1 MMVRK
6 LLITLTAAALAAF
19 AFASIKSGLEVGEMV
34 TPFHPKHLS
43 GPDKGTDTCPPCKY
57 GARPAVQVWNN
68 GDSSEN
74 IAKLA
79 KVLSGEVADS
89 KADFK
94 AFVINLTSTPD
105 CEKAAKEMASKL
117 PYENIAITMLPT
129 DNSAIKN
136 YKVNVSPEV
145 KNTVFVYRNKKV
157 VAKFVNLEAN
167 EKGLGEL
174 KAAIARAEQ

>member
-1 MMVRK
+1 MVK
-6 LLITLTAAALAAF
+6 KVLISLVAAALAAF

-68 GDSSEN
+68 GDAGEN
-74 IAKLA
+74 ISKIA
-79 KVLSGEVADS
+79 KVLNGEVADS
-89 KADFK
+89 KAEFK
-94 AFVINLTSTPD
+94 AFVINLVSTPD
-105 CEKAAKEMASKL
+105 CEQAAKDMAAKL
-117 PYENIAITMLPT
+117 PYQNIAITILPA
-129 DNSAIKN
+129 DNSAVKN

-157 VAKFVNLEAN
+157 VAKFVNFQATD
-167 EKGLGEL
+167 KGVEEL
-174 KAAIARAEQ
+174 RAAIARAEQ